1 MAFNC
6 GGPAF
11 LLPRDVLMN
20 DLGPRLVEMVRNVA
34 MSLGHPVS

>member
-11 LLPRDVLMN
+11 LLPQELLIN
-20 DLGPRLVEMVRNVA
+20 DLGPRLVQLVRNVEMNMGRHIA
-34 MSLGHPVS
+34 